1 MKISTCP
8 LAFLIS
14 ACLLATG
21 CMERRPSP
29 PPPPTS
35 SSGGPSVPDQGTST
49 PGTEA
54 TARPPPSSP
63 SGEPSAQEEACL
75 DRWLKDHNLDPYGNA
90 AGTMYAGGTPLFNEQ
105 TGATT
110 KRTDYVYARQPAAQK
125 ACTSAR

>member
-1 MKISTCP
+1 MKISTCL

-21 CMERRPSP
+21 CMERRPNP

-35 SSGGPSVPDQGTST
+35 SSGGPSVPDQGI
-49 PGTEA
+49 
-54 TARPPPSSP
+54 ARPAPSSP
-63 SGEPSAQEEACL
+63 SGEPSAQESACL
-75 DRWLKDHNLDPYGNA
+75 DRWLKDHNLDEYGNA

-110 KRTDYVYARQPAAQK
+110 KRTDYVYARQPEAQK
-125 ACTSAR
+125 ACASAR